1 MLAAASYIQIL
12 DSLSHYERRDGLRLA
27 VLVFCRPES
36 PLAREEIFP
45 SLSYYHFRSGPAT
58 NFYFAGFEQAEA
70 PDGEAVVMAGEAGIR
85 WKYSAKGFND
95 LRREIERRTTWV
107 YSGGCDLVV
116 TGVRFA
122 STSSRAQLD
131 FSSTVTAKLD
141 EMRSEGIIPRVDAFL
156 EGLFRFA
163 DTFQGDRAAH
173 AFSSSVGRR
182 LSKEA
187 LRDLLIGTI
196 PGALQ
201 ARANAAFHY
210 AAKDA
215 SRPRF

>member
-1 MLAAASYIQIL
+1 MLTAATYRQIS
-12 DSLSHYERRDGLRLA
+12 DSLSRYERRDGLKLA

-58 NFYFAGFEQAEA
+58 NFYFAGFDQATGHER
-70 PDGEAVVMAGEAGIR
+70 EAVVIAGEAGIR
-85 WKYSAKGFND
+85 WKYSARGFND
-95 LRREIERRTTWV
+95 LRRDVERRTTWV

-116 TGVRFA
+116 TGVRFG
-122 STSSRAQLD
+122 STSQRARLD
-131 FSSTVTAKLD
+131 FTSAVTAKLD
-141 EMRSEGIIPRVDAFL
+141 EMRAEGIIPRVDAFL
-156 EGLFRFA
+156 ENLFRFA

-173 AFSSSVGRR
+173 AFSSSAGRR

-196 PGALQ
+196 PQALQ

-215 SRPRF
+215 SRRGP